1 MKINLKKKLSS
12 NFFKMVI
19 VTLFYIGLSLVIL
32 LTVLGT
38 YMFSE
43 AKKLEI
49 AKAKNIIENVFENEK
64 KILNHE
70 FSDVEIF
77 AKILQKEHENIFK
90 YKNVLDTNTEYS
102 VAENGVYYQTTKGG
116 SSLYYSSTTKIGE
129 KEKQKALF
137 TESMDDSFKFI
148 VDGHELVVA
157 GYFNSYDNMNRL
169 YPYVDKVYNQYG
181 SYLIMKDY
189 NFYYLADKKHNPQK
203 KPVWTEAYLDPAGQG
218 WMVSCLVPIYNGEFL
233 EGVTGIDITI
243 EKIIKDILGKKL
255 PFDAKMILL
264 NKNGTVTAMPKE
276 ICKLAGIRELTKHTY
291 TESIKSTVTK
301 PKEFNVFESKNQLF
315 KNISQ
320 MIKSGSEVEN
330 LNIDGKNYIVFQTKI
345 ELADSILILYVDEEK
360 ILKTSIAMEEKFRII
375 MVLFLIMFILVL
387 FIRYKKALKEYE
399 NISDNIVKPILLLSK
414 LSKDI
419 TKNNNILIPK
429 TDIVEIDE
437 LSNNF
442 INMIG
447 ELKSKTTKLE
457 EFNET
462 LVFEIANA
470 TNELQDK
477 NKYMQTLLDTTM
489 EAVTLYDENYNLV
502 EVNKVGLDIF
512 GYDSSEDIIGVNVFN
527 FIPKEEQY
535 KAKASLSQSSILP
548 YEINLYKKDKS
559 IIPTLVK
566 GSNIILDNK
575 KYRVITVVDLT
586 EIKAKDKQ
594 LLQQSKQAQMG
605 EMISMI
611 AHQWRQPLNAISA
624 SSINLSLMSSMGM
637 LEDSKIQE
645 DSEFIQNQC
654 QKMSATIETFMNFVK
669 PSKEL
674 REFNLLH
681 SLNTVLSLIGTQLK
695 NKNIEVNIYELDK
708 NISIHG
714 HEDLIEQVIVN
725 LLANA
730 RDALEEVAIENKFI
744 NITIEF
750 KENNPTI
757 KIEDN
762 AGGIPQDIQEKIF
775 NPYFTTKEQG
785 KGTGL
790 GLYMS
795 KDIMKK
801 SFGGDLVYNTTKEG
815 SCFEMIINSNR
826 IIDNG

>member
-1 MKINLKKKLSS
+1 MAQNKTQQYIKQLDIDKNILSAIN
-12 NFFKMVI
+12 NGVI
-19 VTLFYIGLSLVIL
+19 VLDDQLQIHYYNKWMQLHT
-32 LTVLGT
+32 
-38 YMFSE
+38 
-43 AKKLEI
+43 KLKED
-49 AKAKNIIENVFENEK
+49 
-64 KILNHE
+64 
-70 FSDVEIF
+70 DV
-77 AKILQKEHENIFK
+77 
-90 YKNVLDTNTEYS
+90 
-102 VAENGVYYQTTKGG
+102 
-116 SSLYYSSTTKIGE
+116 
-129 KEKQKALF
+129 
-137 TESMDDSFKFI
+137 
-148 VDGHELVVA
+148 
-157 GYFNSYDNMNRL
+157 
-169 YPYVDKVYNQYG
+169 
-181 SYLIMKDY
+181 
-189 NFYYLADKKHNPQK
+189 
-203 KPVWTEAYLDPAGQG
+203 
-218 WMVSCLVPIYNGEFL
+218 
-233 EGVTGIDITI
+233 
-243 EKIIKDILGKKL
+243 LGKKL
-255 PFDAKMILL
+255 YEIFPTI
-264 NKNGTVTAMPKE
+264 NKKTLKRKIQTAFTIQTP
-276 ICKLAGIRELTKHTY
+276 TFY
-291 TESIKSTVTK
+291 TASS
-301 PKEFNVFESKNQLF
+301 SH
-315 KNISQ
+315 
-320 MIKSGSEVEN
+320 
-330 LNIDGKNYIVFQTKI
+330 Y
-345 ELADSILILYVDEEK
+345 
-360 ILKTSIAMEEKFRII
+360 
-375 MVLFLIMFILVL
+375 
-387 FIRYKKALKEYE
+387 
-399 NISDNIVKPILLLSK
+399 
-414 LSKDI
+414 
-419 TKNNNILIPK
+419 LIPIK
-429 TDIVEIDE
+429 
-437 LSNNF
+437 
-442 INMIG
+442 INQIKNS
-447 ELKSKTTKLE
+447 L
-457 EFNET
+457 
-462 LVFEIANA
+462 FE
-470 TNELQDK
+470 
-477 NKYMQTLLDTTM
+477 YMQQD
-489 EAVTLYDENYNLV
+489 V
-502 EVNKVGLDIF
+502 
-512 GYDSSEDIIGVNVFN
+512 
-527 FIPKEEQY
+527 
-535 KAKASLSQSSILP
+535 
-548 YEINLYKKDKS
+548 S
-559 IIPTLVK
+559 IIPFKQDKQFVAVIITDQTIMATTNTLLQT
-566 GSNIILDNK
+566 NIQKVRELNEALIK
-575 KYRVITVVDLT
+575 EKEIT
-586 EIKAKDKQ
+586 EFQQKQ
-594 LLQQSKQAQMG
+594 LLSNSRSAAMG